1 MVFLTGINFLSDI
14 ISRLQLKLLIN
25 VFSKYQMI
33 LSNFKLIFITRIKNK
48 VTPCAN
54 NYLGNYSCDVT
65 WVLFLGILIL

>member
-33 LSNFKLIFITRIKNK
+33 LSNFKLIFITRIKK
-48 VTPCAN
+48 Q
-54 NYLGNYSCDVT
+54 GNSVRK
-65 WVLFLGILIL
+65 